1 MPDTFPTALFGFLE
15 QEVDVERQTLKGGT
29 ALSGEQD
36 VVSTDGG
43 GRVFAEFAAGSLVD
57 REVVLAWRAL
67 LGVLEEGV
75 TRIVV
80 PFCDKRHTPYA
91 PAPGRPVGVPHGDG
105 SPFSDSSLYVT
116 SGESASGAAGGGA
129 ALRGTSLSFVGVL
142 GQPLL
147 GGEFFTIAH
156 PTKGDRAYKVRRVV
170 EQSAG
175 GAVVEFV
182 PPLREAV
189 AAGTSVDFANPRCL
203 MVQDGRASSRL
214 SNRRYTEAA
223 IRFIEAP

>member
-1 MPDTFPTALFGFLE
+1 MALVFPTSRFGFLE

-36 VVSTDGG
+36 TISTDGG

-57 REVVLAWRAL
+57 RDVVLAWRAL

-75 TRIVV
+75 TRVVV
-80 PFCDKRHTPYA
+80 PFCDRRHTPY
-91 PAPGRPVGVPHGDG
+91 GGEHRVPHSDDT
-105 SPFSDSSLYVT
+105 PFSDGTLYV
-116 SGESASGAAGGGA
+116 GGGPVGFA
-129 ALRGTSLSFVGVL
+129 NAPYALRATRMQVVL
-142 GQPLL
+142 NSVRPLI
-147 GGEFFTIAH
+147 GGEWFTIVH
-156 PTKGDRAYKVRRVV
+156 PNKGERAYKVRGIV
-170 EQSAG
+170 ETNPDQRT
-175 GAVVEFV
+175 AVVDFV

-189 AAGTSVDFANPRCL
+189 LTGDTVDFHDPRCL

-214 SNRRYTEAA
+214 QSRRYTEAA